1 MQITKG
7 KFQKWYYI
15 AVDDEEGEEESKE
28 LRFQVGSYLPSE
40 PLTLYWTVPELIFLC
55 VLLNIIFLCVLLN
68 PWILVEEFFLFL
80 QVTSVALLG
89 VEVHRAGV
97 LSLA

>member
-28 LRFQVGSYLPSE
+28 Q
-40 PLTLYWTVPELIFLC
+40 
-55 VLLNIIFLCVLLN
+55 
-68 PWILVEEFFLFL
+68 
-80 QVTSVALLG
+80 
-89 VEVHRAGV
+89 
-97 LSLA
+97 